1 MKKETPI
8 LLFFLFVINSSFSQ
22 EKYEREYRVIADSVP
37 EKAKLFVDKFK
48 FDKKVK
54 WYVEESQD
62 GKTIEAKSYLN
73 SYKYSIEFAEKGGLI
88 DVEKQI
94 KFKELPKSL
103 QEKLKTSLVKKYKKF
118 KIKKLQIQ
126 YKGSK
131 EKVFQSIFENSKIG
145 EVSINYELVVKAKK
159 GNQSKSY
166 ELLIDKN
173 GTILKELIFKNS
185 FSINLEF

>member
-1 MKKETPI
+1 MKKEIPI
-8 LLFFLFVINSSFSQ
+8 LLFFLFVVNNSFSQ

-54 WYVEESQD
+54 WYSEESQD
-62 GKTIEAKSYLN
+62 GKTIEAKGILDK
-73 SYKYSIEFAEKGGLI
+73 YKYSIEFAENGDLI

-94 KFKELPKSL
+94 KFEALTESL
-103 QEKLKTSLVKKYKKF
+103 QEKINTSLASKYDKF

-131 EKVFQSIFENSKIG
+131 EKVLQSIFENSKIG

-173 GTILKELIFKNS
+173 GTIVKELIFKNS